1 MSQLNIR
8 FIFKMLGLM
17 FILEFLFVLVAIA
30 VAFYYKGDDV
40 YPLSQTAG
48 IMLALG
54 MLFYL
59 IGFKANERY
68 AGRREGMITVAL
80 TWAVLSFLGMLPFY
94 LGGYITNPADA
105 YFETMSG
112 YTTTGATILSDIE
125 ALPKGI
131 LFWRS
136 LLQWQGGVGMIV
148 FTVALMPIFG
158 GGASE
163 LFDAESAS
171 ITHDRF
177 RPRITQVAKRL
188 WGVYVLLTG
197 ILVLLLWAGP
207 MDLFD
212 AVCHSFTTLATGG
225 YSTKNA
231 SVAYWN
237 SPYVEYMITIFMF
250 IGAINFTL
258 IYFFFKGNFKKLF
271 HDEELRWF
279 FFIAVGAISIAT
291 SWVYFNGFET
301 DFETSFRKATFQV
314 MTCLTTTG
322 FATADYVPWGPF
334 FWLLALMLMIICGCA
349 GSTTG
354 GLKTGRFVI
363 LVKSLLSEFKKQTHP
378 HAVIPVRMDGHAV
391 PVDIVR
397 RVLVFS
403 FVYVFMI
410 AVCCFLL
417 TLNGVGFE
425 EAIGGCVS
433 CASNSGPALGTIGP
447 VSNYSSLP
455 DFSKWV
461 LSFLMM
467 TGRLEIFTVLSLFLP
482 GFWKQ

>member
-80 TWAVLSFLGMLPFY
+80 TWAVLSFLGMLPFF

-225 YSTKNA
+225 YSTKNT

-237 SPYVEYMITIFMF
+237 SPYVEYLITIFMF
-250 IGAINFTL
+250 VGAVNFTL

-279 FFIAVGAISIAT
+279 FFLALGAITIAT
-291 SWVYFNGFET
+291 GWVYFNGFEAGI
-301 DFETSFRKATFQV
+301 ELSFRKAAFQV
-314 MTCLTTTG
+314 MTCLSTCG
-322 FATADYVPWGPF
+322 FATADYIPWGPF
-334 FWLLALMLMIICGCA
+334 FWLIALLLMIICGCS
-349 GSTTG
+349 GSTVG

-363 LVKSLLSEFKKQTHP
+363 LVKSLMNEFKKQTHP

-391 PVDIVR
+391 SVDIVR

-410 AVCCFLL
+410 VVSCFLL
-417 TLNGVGFE
+417 MFNGVGFE
-425 EAIGGCVS
+425 EAIGSSVS
-433 CASNSGPALGTIGP
+433 CASNSGPGLGTVGP
-447 VSNYSSLP
+447 VSNYSGLP